1 MNCEICNCANPSLAG
16 ESLCTYHMAKYQT
29 LKATNLN
36 HTSIMYQLNSDMEK
50 IEEKHTAASF
60 LQNALQHLQD
70 RAATYDN
77 PQGERSIGKT
87 VDMFNTM
94 TGHNLTE
101 EQGWKFMAL
110 LKLVRSEQ
118 GEYKADSYED
128 GSAYIA
134 LAGESASQ
142 RKQAKS

>member
-1 MNCEICNCANPSLAG
+1 
-16 ESLCTYHMAKYQT
+16 
-29 LKATNLN
+29 
-36 HTSIMYQLNSDMEK
+36 MEK
-50 IEEKHTAASF
+50 IEEKYTAASF